1 MTNLRHRKAMGL
13 LKATQLASE
22 RAVIQSRWLVI
33 ESFSEPP

>member
-22 RAVIQSRWLVI
+22 RAVIQIQVVGYRVLL
-33 ESFSEPP
+33 